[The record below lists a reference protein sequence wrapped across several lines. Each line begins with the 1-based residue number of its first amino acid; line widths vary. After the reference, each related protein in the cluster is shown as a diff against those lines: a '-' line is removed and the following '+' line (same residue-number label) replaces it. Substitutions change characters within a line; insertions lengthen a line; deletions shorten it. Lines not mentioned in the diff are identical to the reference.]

1 MPISHRSAAFA
12 DLGRCHV
19 ALGKKIAAQAIRDLG
34 GIDAVVLLLCRRDRP
49 QRSSHEEA
57 RSEFKKLTTAEEA
70 RLFVQS
76 TGIDILAP
84 AVGNAHGMVESMV
97 QMKNRVSG
105 LLIGNWSKPQ

>member
-34 GIDAVVLLLCRRDRP
+34 GIDAVVLL
-49 QRSSHEEA
+49 HEEA